1 MGDICKIFRKNVW
14 LFETHPFTNSRFD
27 KYSIRKSMIPKFL
40 SLSWVKKILNTGKS
54 INFLRCVC
62 DDSTSNITNREKGI
76 KSSKNL
82 LKKCHYRKGHFI
94 KGHFQKEHLPKRPL
108 PKSSLSKRVIAK
120 KVISKEKAT
129 LLKKMSLPKRP
140 FTQKATSKKGH

>member
-1 MGDICKIFRKNVW
+1 MGDICKIVR
-14 LFETHPFTNSRFD
+14 LFETHPFTNFRFD

-82 LKKCHYRKGHFI
+82 LKKCHY
-94 KGHFQKEHLPKRPL
+94 HLI
-108 PKSSLSKRVIAK
+108 PKSPLYKR
-120 KVISKEKAT
+120 
-129 LLKKMSLPKRP
+129 SLPKTSEKTIYP
-140 FTQKATSKKGH
+140 KDLQKDTFKKVTSKKATSEKTI

>member
-1 MGDICKIFRKNVW
+1 MQDFLKKNVR

-82 LKKCHYRKGHFI
+82 FKKCHYRKGHV
-94 KGHFQKEHLPKRPL
+94 PKRPL
-108 PKSSLSKRVIAK
+108 YKR
-120 KVISKEKAT
+120 
-129 LLKKMSLPKRP
+129 SLPKKQLPRRP
-140 FTQKATSKKGH
+140 FTQKDTSKKVTSKKGHAKMVNSKKRQL

>member
-1 MGDICKIFRKNVW
+1 MYAMFSEKNVR

-76 KSSKNL
+76 KSINL
-82 LKKCHYRKGHFI
+82 YRKGYLSKRPLYKRSLPKKATSKKTI
-94 KGHFQKEHLPKRPL
+94 YPKGHFQKGDLQNR
-108 PKSSLSKRVIAK
+108 SF
-120 KVISKEKAT
+120 
-129 LLKKMSLPKRP
+129 LKKRNFNKRC
-140 FTQKATSKKGH
+140 H

>member
-1 MGDICKIFRKNVW
+1 
-14 LFETHPFTNSRFD
+14 
-27 KYSIRKSMIPKFL
+27 MIPKFL

-82 LKKCHYRKGHFI
+82 LKKCHYRKGHLPKRPLYKRSLPKKATSQKTI
-94 KGHFQKEHLPKRPL
+94 YPKGHFQKGDFQKR
-108 PKSSLSKRVIAK
+108 SLLKRSFLK
-120 KVISKEKAT
+120 KGNFN
-129 LLKKMSLPKRP
+129 KKMSLPKRP
-140 FTQKATSKKGH
+140 FTQKATL